1 MSDAP
6 DPTTGTG
13 GAGEPGTTP
22 GTGTPEPER
31 LRYRLL
37 TGPDDRT
44 FCERV
49 SAALDEGYVLH
60 GGPAATFDGTRVVVA
75 QAVVLPDPVPTTGP
89 VPVPRAQVV
98 PA

>member
-13 GAGEPGTTP
+13 GPDEPVTGAGA
-22 GTGTPEPER
+22 PEAER

-37 TGPDDRT
+37 TGPDDRS